1 MTGLCLVKRAIL
13 QQGQIFLVSAPCRVC
28 IDYGV
33 ICLKLARKVELNV
46 FEVLL
51 CHLKNIA

>member
-1 MTGLCLVKRAIL
+1 MTGLCLVKRGIL
-13 QQGQIFLVSAPCRVC
+13 QQGADILVSAPCRVC